1 MENAPK
7 RQRDDRVSHTF
18 PTPSGSRN
26 KRSYP
31 LAQPIEAYRL
41 MPLKAFVENATD
53 MALFPRMILGIL
65 STVKDKLEEKGIIK
79 ERRVKTRNPGSK
91 TNAL

>member
-1 MENAPK
+1 
-7 RQRDDRVSHTF
+7 
-18 PTPSGSRN
+18 
-26 KRSYP
+26 
-31 LAQPIEAYRL
+31 
-41 MPLKAFVENATD
+41 MPLKAFVEDATD